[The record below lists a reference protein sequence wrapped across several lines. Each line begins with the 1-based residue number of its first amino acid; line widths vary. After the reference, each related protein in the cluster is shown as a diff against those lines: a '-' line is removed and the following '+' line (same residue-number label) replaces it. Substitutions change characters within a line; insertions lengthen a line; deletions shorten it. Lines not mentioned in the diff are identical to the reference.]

1 MVEDINV
8 TKIIEK
14 HLEAIDLALEEMTF
28 AKFDHLSI
36 HNFRESIRHF
46 RALIYFYMPNIRPS
60 DYRMI
65 DQISK
70 KYFMMTSLI
79 REIDVFE
86 IGYKENM
93 NEATVARLKEIK
105 EPLLLNLYND
115 LNETN
120 GFRFHQIKIV
130 VRPFKE
136 NEKNGNCVMK
146 RQCDLLRIFINREEE
161 KFGEEK
167 YIHAKRMLAKKL
179 MYIHNILTPDE
190 PKIALINKELDLFQI
205 MAKQV
210 HDACVNLRF
219 IGQYRFDDQELITK
233 IVHDHALFTAQ
244 AAEQYDMTCKVIDQ
258 FLEK

>member
-1 MVEDINV
+1 MVEDRKV
-8 TKIIEK
+8 TMIMEK
-14 HLEAIDLALEEMTF
+14 HLEAIDLALNSMVS
-28 AKFDHLSI
+28 AQYDHESI
-36 HNFRESIRHF
+36 HMFRESIRQF
-46 RALIYFYMPNIRPS
+46 RALMYFFMPNIRPS
-60 DYRMI
+60 DYRKI
-65 DQISK
+65 EQISK

-93 NEATVARLKEIK
+93 NEAALEKLKEIK
-105 EPLLLNLYND
+105 EPLMINLIND

-120 GFRFHQIKIV
+120 AFKFQQLKIV
-130 VRPFKE
+130 IKPFQE
-136 NEKNGNCVMK
+136 SEKKGNCLMK
-146 RQCDLLRIFINREEE
+146 RQCDLLRVFINREEE
-161 KFGEEK
+161 QFGEEK

-179 MYIHNILTPDE
+179 IYIHNILLPND
-190 PKIALINKELDLFQI
+190 PKLEMINKELDLFQI

-219 IGQYRFDDQELITK
+219 IGHYQFDDQELVTK

-244 AAEQYDMTCKVIDQ
+244 AADQYNTTCNVIEQ